1 MSAAEKKHAFIENL
15 RSTPSGD
22 REKRPLAFLL
32 TPDGDPGAMKL
43 GANIKL
49 TPTFEKTDIH
59 VIAARNIRCAHRPR
73 S

>member
-1 MSAAEKKHAFIENL
+1 
-15 RSTPSGD
+15 
-22 REKRPLAFLL
+22 
-32 TPDGDPGAMKL
+32 MKL

-59 VIAARNIRCAHRPR
+59 VIAARNIRCAQRPR